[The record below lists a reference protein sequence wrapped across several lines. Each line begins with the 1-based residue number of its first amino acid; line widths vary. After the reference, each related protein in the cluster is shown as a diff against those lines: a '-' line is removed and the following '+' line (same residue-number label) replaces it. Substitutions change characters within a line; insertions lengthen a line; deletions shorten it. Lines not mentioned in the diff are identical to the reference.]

1 MRNLYRSSGR
11 QRRLHGDGKALND
24 FEATTVTDLT
34 SEKSSTWLLPF
45 LVIWYNS
52 VQVSGNAIR

>member
-1 MRNLYRSSGR
+1 MVTK
-11 QRRLHGDGKALND
+11 KALND

-34 SEKSSTWLLPF
+34 SERSSTWLLPF